1 MPATHQRPF
10 RLLWLTHLLATLA
23 NELTTIGVVVLVF
36 GATGSALQTTGVLV
50 ARNLPPLAFGPF
62 VGSIVDRWPRRRVL
76 VLANLVR
83 AGLIGLFIYAAA
95 GGDGI
100 WAGYVLVFGLT
111 MIEIVHK
118 PAMLA
123 TLPVVLP
130 AHRLVWANSVFFTTT
145 QVVFTLGYTAGGVL
159 SAVVAPERIAGIN
172 LVLFLLAAVSAAL
185 IGPIA
190 TAAGTVARVHF
201 WRNVVDGFAYL
212 RRHRLARTLVT
223 VECIES
229 WPHGAW
235 TSALMLSFSVQA
247 LGAGVD
253 AWGYQSGAY
262 FAGQLVG
269 ALLALAFAQRLG
281 RRPGWIII
289 ANGFLMSALTFAY
302 AASNSVLMAV
312 IVSIAFGPPFALR
325 DVAQD
330 SLLQTSVAP
339 DMLGRVYA
347 LREMFARMAFL
358 VGGLLFA
365 QLADSIGIR
374 EIYVVA
380 AVLYGLTAIYTLWS
394 AVLRRSRLSLHY
406 LQ

>member
-1 MPATHQRPF
+1 
-10 RLLWLTHLLATLA
+10 
-23 NELTTIGVVVLVF
+23 
-36 GATGSALQTTGVLV
+36 
-50 ARNLPPLAFGPF
+50 
-62 VGSIVDRWPRRRVL
+62 VL

-83 AGLIGLFIYAAA
+83 AGLIGLFLYAVAA
-95 GGDGI
+95 GGDGL
-100 WAGYVLVFGLT
+100 WAGYLLVFGLT
-111 MIEIVHK
+111 VIEIVHK

-130 AHRLVWANSVFFTTT
+130 ANRIVWANSVFFTTT
-145 QVVFTLGYTAGGVL
+145 QVVFTIGYTVGGVL
-159 SAVVAPERIAGIN
+159 SAVVAPDRIAGIN
-172 LVLFLLAAVSAAL
+172 LGLFLLAAASAAML
-185 IGPIA
+185 GPIA

-223 VECIES
+223 VEFIES

-262 FAGQLVG
+262 FAGQLIG
-269 ALLALAFAQRLG
+269 ALLALFFAQRLG

-302 AASNSVLMAV
+302 AASTSVLMAV

-330 SLLQTSVAP
+330 SLLQTSVAS

-358 VGGLLFA
+358 IGGLIFA

-380 AVLYGLTAIYTLWS
+380 AALYGLTAIYTLWS
-394 AVLRRSRLSLHY
+394 AVLRRSRLETAPVG
-406 LQ
+406 